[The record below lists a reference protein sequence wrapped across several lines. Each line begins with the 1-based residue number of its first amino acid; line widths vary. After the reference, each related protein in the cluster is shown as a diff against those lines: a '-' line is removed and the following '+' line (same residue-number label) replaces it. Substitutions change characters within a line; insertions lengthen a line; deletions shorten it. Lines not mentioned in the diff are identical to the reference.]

1 MVLARILEAEVM
13 ESEAEATDYD
23 SMDHSD
29 VNRQF
34 VDDLLSAGFNGGDA
48 LDLGSGT
55 ALIPIELCK
64 RVEECRVMAID
75 LSIAMLEVAR
85 YNVEI
90 AGFRD
95 RIVLDHLDGKD
106 LPFEDDSFRMVLS
119 NSIVHHI
126 PDPRAVFREAMRIV
140 EPDGL
145 VFFRDL
151 MRPCDQTQLE
161 NLVSNYA
168 GNDSDSHQ
176 KMFRDSLH
184 AALTVEEVREL
195 TGEVGAAPETVQA
208 TSDRHWT
215 WVLRTDNS

>member
-145 VFFRDL
+145 VFFRDV

-168 GNDSDSHQ
+168 GNDSDSQQ

>member
-168 GNDSDSHQ
+168 GNDSDSQQ